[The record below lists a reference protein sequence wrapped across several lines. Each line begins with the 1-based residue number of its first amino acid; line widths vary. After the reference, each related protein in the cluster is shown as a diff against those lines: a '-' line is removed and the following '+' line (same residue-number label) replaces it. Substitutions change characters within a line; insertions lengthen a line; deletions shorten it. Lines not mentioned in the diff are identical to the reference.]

1 MVTTANSQSTS
12 GGSQPSDLPVFETD
26 VLVVGAGVA
35 GLSFAT
41 MLAALDIKVYAI
53 AKHSGT
59 APAPRAHVT
68 NQRTMEVF
76 RDMGIE
82 DRIQGAGTCM
92 PDIGNMVMA
101 TSLTGMEIGRY
112 SCYGGGDHQLTD
124 FAKASPSKMWNT
136 AQNNME
142 PILLQ
147 RAREKGADIRFYHE
161 LIKIEQSDQGV
172 VALVRE
178 RTSNGEYYVR
188 ARYAVGAD
196 GARSTVAQQVGFG
209 FVGEPGLMHMI
220 SSWVEMDLA
229 QYVAHRPAC
238 IYLMLQPGDA
248 YWVGSGTCILKKPW
262 DEWVVNRQYNAADG
276 EPDMSDE
283 AIIAH
288 ARGAL
293 AIPDFLPI
301 RVKHKGK
308 WQVNHVVAT
317 EYRHNR
323 IFLAG
328 DAAHRHPPA
337 SGLGSNTCVQ
347 DAFNLS
353 WKLAAVIKGQAGE
366 GILESYNQERQPIGK
381 QIVDHAI
388 QTLHDMALL
397 PGALGFERG
406 QSRDEGFAK
415 LEELFSDADGAAERR
430 QNLKK
435 TMELGNRRSNP
446 LGVHLGQ
453 RYTNSVAVVEDG
465 TPFPQYERDEVL
477 FYHPTTHPGAYIPHA
492 WIELNKKRI
501 SVLDIFEHGSFGLVV
516 GIGGQA
522 WKEAAV
528 VVSQELGVKLPVYFV
543 GQCCTY
549 SDVLG
554 EWTSRREV
562 SDRGAL
568 LVRPDRHIGW
578 RSLDRPQDPT
588 AALRSAL
595 QQILSL

>member
-1 MVTTANSQSTS
+1 MVTTTNSPSTRVDS
-12 GGSQPSDLPVFETD
+12 HSSQLPEVETE
-26 VLVVGAGVA
+26 VLIVGAGVS
-35 GLSFAT
+35 GLSFTA
-41 MLAALDIKVYAI
+41 MLAALGIKVFAI

-68 NQRTMEVF
+68 NQRTMEIF

-82 DRIQGAGTCM
+82 ELIQAAGTCM
-92 PDIGNMVMA
+92 PEIGSMVMA

-136 AQNNME
+136 PQNNME
-142 PILLQ
+142 PILLH

-161 LIKIEQSDQGV
+161 LIDIQQSEEAV
-172 VALVRE
+172 VARVRE
-178 RTSNGEYYVR
+178 RTSQGEYIVR

-196 GARSTVAQQVGFG
+196 GARSIVAQKTGFR

-220 SSWVEMDLA
+220 ISWVEMDLA

-248 YWVGSGTCILKKPW
+248 YW
-262 DEWVVNRQYNAADG
+262 YNAADG

-283 AIIAH
+283 AINAH
-288 ARGAL
+288 ARSAL
-293 AIPDFLPI
+293 AIPDSLPI

-308 WQVNHVVAT
+308 WQVNHVEAT
-317 EYRHNR
+317 EYRHGR

-337 SGLGSNTCVQ
+337 SGLGSNACVQ
-347 DAFNLS
+347 DAYNLS
-353 WKLAAVIKGQAGE
+353 WKLAAVIKRQAGE

-388 QTLHDMALL
+388 ETLHDMALL

-406 QSRDEGFAK
+406 QSRQDGFAK
-415 LEELFSDADGAAERR
+415 LEELFSDADGASERR
-430 QNLKK
+430 EFLRK
-435 TMELGNRRSNP
+435 TIDRGIRRSNP
-446 LGVHLGQ
+446 LGVHLGH
-453 RYTNSVAVVEDG
+453 RYANSVAVVDDG
-465 TPFPQYERDEVL
+465 TPFPEYDQDPVL
-477 FYHPTTHPGAYIPHA
+477 FYHPTTHPGAYVPHA
-492 WIELNKKRI
+492 WIELNQKRI
-501 SVLDIFEHGSFGLVV
+501 SVLDNFEHGSFGLVV
-516 GIGGQA
+516 GIGGKPWEEA
-522 WKEAAV
+522 AAV
-528 VVSQELGVKLPVYFV
+528 VSKELGVKLPVYFV
-543 GQCCTY
+543 GQGCTCA
-549 SDVLG
+549 DVLA
-554 EWTSRREV
+554 EWTNRREI

-578 RSLDRPQDPT
+578 RSFDRPQDPT
-588 AALRSAL
+588 VALRSAL
-595 QQILSL
+595 QQVLSRQ

>member
-1 MVTTANSQSTS
+1 M
-12 GGSQPSDLPVFETD
+12 
-26 VLVVGAGVA
+26 GAGVA

-82 DRIQGAGTCM
+82 ELIQGAGTCM
-92 PDIGNMVMA
+92 PDIGNMVLA

-112 SCYGGGDHQLTD
+112 SCYGGGDHQKSD

-136 AQNNME
+136 PQNNME
-142 PILLQ
+142 PILLN

-161 LIKIEQSDQGV
+161 LIDIQQSDEGV
-172 VALVRE
+172 VARVRE
-178 RTSNGEYYVR
+178 RTSQGEYLVR
-188 ARYAVGAD
+188 ARYAVAAD
-196 GARSTVAQQVGFG
+196 GARSTVAQKLGFG
-209 FVGEPGLMHMI
+209 FIGEPGLMHMV
-220 SSWVEMDLA
+220 SSWVEMDLE

-238 IYLMLQPGDA
+238 IYLMLQSGDA
-248 YWVGSGTCILKKPW
+248 FWVGSGTCILKKPW
-262 DEWVVNRQYNAADG
+262 DEWIVNRQYNAADG

-288 ARGAL
+288 ARSAL
-293 AIPDFLPI
+293 EVPDDLPI
-301 RVKHKGK
+301 RVKHKSK

-317 EYRHNR
+317 EYRQGR
-323 IFLAG
+323 VFLAG

-347 DAFNLS
+347 DAYNLS

-388 QTLHDMALL
+388 ETLHDMAAL

-406 QSRDEGFAK
+406 QSRDDGLAK
-415 LEELFSDADGAAERR
+415 LNELFSDADGAADRR
-430 QNLKK
+430 ENLRK
-435 TMELGNRRSNP
+435 TMDRGNRRSNP

-453 RYTNSVAVVEDG
+453 RYANSVAVVDDG
-465 TPFPQYERDEVL
+465 TPYPEYERDPVL
-477 FYHPTTHPGAYIPHA
+477 FYHPTTHPGAHVPHA
-492 WIELNKKRI
+492 WIELNRKRI

-516 GIGGQA
+516 GIGGEA
-522 WKEAAV
+522 WKEAAAV
-528 VVSQELGVKLPVYFV
+528 ISQELGVKLPVYFV
-543 GQCCTY
+543 GQNCTY

-568 LVRPDRHIGW
+568 LVRPDRHVGW
-578 RSLDRPQDPT
+578 RSFDRPQDPT
-588 AALRSAL
+588 AVLRSAL
-595 QQILSL
+595 QQVLSRK